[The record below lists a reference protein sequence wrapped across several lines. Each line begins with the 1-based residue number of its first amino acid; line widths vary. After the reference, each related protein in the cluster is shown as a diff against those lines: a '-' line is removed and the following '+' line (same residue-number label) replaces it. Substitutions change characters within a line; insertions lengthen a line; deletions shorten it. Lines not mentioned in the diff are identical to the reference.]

1 MRRKLNYKFK
11 AFIIKLMVDEAE
23 SIVTHPTKMET
34 HAAANL
40 VEEMRKT
47 NTLTKV
53 EQAERLEEIVQ
64 EAA

>member
-1 MRRKLNYKFK
+1 
-11 AFIIKLMVDEAE
+11 MVDEAE